1 MTAGGGDGTAA
12 AAAAAQGASVPRTS
26 ATPASAR
33 SVVVDRP
40 GEHRLVTGPQPQ
52 PGPGE
57 VRVAVHAAGVCA
69 SDREV
74 YDGTRAAGYVRYPV
88 TPGHEWAGIVDA
100 VGEGADPALLGRRCV
115 AEGFRACLSCERCRE
130 GETSLCTSGYDETG
144 FTRPGAF
151 ADWLVLP
158 ARLLHLLPDGADL
171 RAAALLEP
179 AAVAAAAV
187 LAARPRAGER
197 IAVLGAGTL
206 GMLAV
211 QLLAAYS
218 PVELLA
224 VDPRARRADQALEM
238 GATHARTPRP
248 ADSSGGAEGDGGF
261 DLVLETAGAPGTA
274 HDACMLARRG
284 GRVVLTGMFEAGA
297 QGIDPVHLSVSQLT
311 IRSVFGA
318 PPAAWSYAV
327 RAFGAGLLDPA
338 PLVTHELPLDG
349 FGEAV
354 RLGGSGDPAVG
365 KVLLRPSGASM
376 DSAEAGAAEARG
388 SAGRSAGSPDSP
400 SSQGP

>member
-1 MTAGGGDGTAA
+1 MTDGAGGPAA
-12 AAAAAQGASVPRTS
+12 ARPAQPRQPGQQEQEREQEQGQPVRSARSVPS
-26 ATPASAR
+26 AGSAR
-33 SVVVDRP
+33 SVVVERP

-52 PGPGE
+52 PGRGE

-74 YDGTRAAGYVRYPV
+74 YDGTRAPGYVSYPV
-88 TPGHEWAGIVDA
+88 TPGHEWAGTVDA
-100 VGEGADPALLGRRCV
+100 VGEGADPGLLGRLTV
-115 AEGFRACLSCERCRE
+115 AEGFRACLRCDRCRE
-130 GETSLCTSGYDETG
+130 GETSLCTGGYDETG

-158 ARLLHLLPDGADL
+158 AQLLHLLPDGADL

-179 AAVAAAAV
+179 AAVVAAAV
-187 LAARPRAGER
+187 LAAGPRAGER
-197 IAVLGAGTL
+197 VAVLGAGTL

-211 QLLAAYS
+211 QLLAAHS
-218 PVELLA
+218 PAELLA
-224 VDPRARRADQALEM
+224 VDPRAQRAEQATAM
-238 GATHARTPRP
+238 GATHARTPEA
-248 ADSSGGAEGDGGF
+248 ADSSGGRDGAGGY

-311 IRSVFGA
+311 VRSVFGA

-338 PLVTHELPLDG
+338 PLITHELPLEG

-354 RLGGSGDPAVG
+354 ALVGSGDPSVG
-365 KVLLRPSGASM
+365 KVLLRPSL
-376 DSAEAGAAEARG
+376 
-388 SAGRSAGSPDSP
+388 SP
-400 SSQGP
+400 